1 MGERRCAQCGCTLSR
16 YNPNSDGLCGP
27 CGKLARTT
35 ITQPTIPDRVWQ
47 DPQIREALAR
57 WELGTLSR
65 RLREVVPLRQD
76 DLASIT
82 GLSQGF
88 LSKLEAGRSQLTHID
103 RIVEFLSNLGV
114 PPELVRLTHRSS
126 SRGSLTS
133 GGSAFEDARQS
144 RRRTEGRTVEGLQD
158 AVPSERLI
166 GLGRPPGVLD
176 GDPIATGFR
185 WTAQG
190 SLQSLE
196 DTLEHAVLD
205 RRGFMM
211 LAGPVLIALA
221 RDWLDVEPP
230 ALTSVLAGGRVSSS
244 LVTRMEEGL
253 PRLRELEAACGG
265 ERARRLMDAELG
277 VVTGILTGSAY
288 CEADG
293 RRLLRLAAE
302 LARIAGFASFDAGL
316 HAAAQRYW
324 VSALHAAHSA
334 DDRAIGANVL
344 KSMSLQCYDFG
355 RPHEALS
362 LARSAAEGAGGVSPR
377 TEAMLLLRRARAEAA
392 LLDRSACGR
401 SLASAARAFARASD
415 SDGDPSW
422 VGYFDEA
429 EFHAQVGTCQLDLGR
444 PAEAANSFTTALALI
459 PSGKTRDRATYVVR
473 ASAAQLDLGEADHA
487 AALLG
492 SAVEL
497 IHDAPSQ
504 RNVVRAR
511 RVRERFPL
519 AGTEPL
525 MATLDSRLATL
536 IA

>member
-1 MGERRCAQCGCTLSR
+1 M
-16 YNPNSDGLCGP
+16 
-27 CGKLARTT
+27 
-35 ITQPTIPDRVWQ
+35 
-47 DPQIREALAR
+47 
-57 WELGTLSR
+57 
-65 RLREVVPLRQD
+65 PLRQD
-76 DLASIT
+76 DLAEIT

-88 LSKLEAGRSQLTHID
+88 LSKLESGRSQLTHIE
-103 RIVEFLSNLGV
+103 RIVEFLTNLGV
-114 PPELVRLTHRSS
+114 PPELVRFAPMAP
-126 SRGSLTS
+126 
-133 GGSAFEDARQS
+133 GGNAFEDV
-144 RRRTEGRTVEGLQD
+144 RRVKPWSEGRMVEGLQD
-158 AVPSERLI
+158 TAPSKRLVK
-166 GLGRPPGVLD
+166 LGSPSGISD
-176 GDPIATGFR
+176 GDPISTGFP

-211 LAGPVLIALA
+211 LTGPVLTTLA
-221 RDWLDVEPP
+221 QNWLDVEPP
-230 ALTSVLAGGRVSSS
+230 ALTSVLSGGRVSSS

-277 VVTGILTGSAY
+277 VVTAILTGSAY
-288 CEADG
+288 SAADG
-293 RRLLRLAAE
+293 QRLLRLAAE

-377 TEAMLLLRRARAEAA
+377 TEAMLLLRQARAEAA
-392 LLDRSACGR
+392 LRDVSACGR
-401 SLASAARAFARASD
+401 SLALAERAFARASTSD
-415 SDGDPSW
+415 SDPSW

-444 PAEAANSFTTALALI
+444 PAEAADSFTSALRLL

-473 ASAAQLDLGEADHA
+473 ASAAQLDLGEAEHA
-487 AALLG
+487 ASLLG

-504 RNVVRAR
+504 RNVERAR
-511 RVRERFPL
+511 RVREQFPQ
-519 AGTEPL
+519 AGTDPL
-525 MATLDSRLATL
+525 MARLDHRLATL